1 MNARTLSGFLTRLG
15 CTKSFFQVP
24 LFVLALALAGCTDPH
39 RGASPNQSATLQSV
53 GPAAGIAGPGD
64 ISAYRLG
71 PGDKVKVT
79 VFGQQQESGTFEIDG
94 SGNMAYPLLG
104 NVPAQ
109 GLTVSELQER
119 LRTELDRK
127 FIVNPRVT
135 IEVQAYRPFYIYGE
149 VQKAGSY
156 PFVTGLTVRRAVA
169 IAGGYTR
176 RARYAPVH
184 VVREAVNGP
193 REIILEL
200 DMPVLPG
207 DTIQVMQRLF

>member
-1 MNARTLSGFLTRLG
+1 MIARILTTIFPRIARATLTILLPVVAFT
-15 CTKSFFQVP
+15 
-24 LFVLALALAGCTDPH
+24 AILAGCDDG
-39 RGASPNQSATLQSV
+39 RQGAPGPATTLQSV
-53 GPAAGIAGPGD
+53 SPASGIAGLDD

-71 PGDKVKVT
+71 PGDKVKVS
-79 VFGQQQESGTFEIDG
+79 VYGQQQESGTFEVDG

-119 LRTELDRK
+119 LRSELDRR

-135 IEVQAYRPFYIYGE
+135 VEVQSYRPFYIYGE

-184 VVREAVNGP
+184 VVRESAEGP
-193 REIILEL
+193 RQISLEL